1 MSCGKDFVEIL
12 KKIGYPK
19 ADELNGEDFDWM
31 FESSE
36 DKSFLEWFCGNIN
49 EKHVVSEEE
58 LQDFDNLLK
67 CGKPVLEGNA
77 LDAVLKTLEPTGS
90 KNSSQEEDMQ
100 EEEEAK
106 KLEDELQTLQ
116 KLKNLQIHRHNKL
129 QLLVTTNSHVLQT
142 FQSREEE
149 ARKAW
154 KEGLEAFTA
163 ANNKLDNEL
172 QSLIAAVKKFASFF
186 TASDSEQESDVHP
199 VFFSQLSLDKYLSLE
214 DESTAALTSYVKKHF
229 YKGMPECAE
238 NSHEGSFQL
247 EDLIKEVTFN
257 ETNEVCE
264 ERQEIARLQAAYIC
278 GQNQLIQRQAEEE
291 GLNSAIKCA
300 ESLLQSWDKD
310 IGQQENIDAKISS
323 LSAEISS
330 IKQDIA
336 QLNTEELLPLLKK
349 NAQLLTAPV
358 VKEYLDHQIAQQDC
372 YAAIQDKIGRH
383 LIRQKTSFELIHLAC
398 EMEMK
403 KHQEI
408 SCQLENLVE
417 SLKQSTDE
425 LQQRL
430 QVITERTQQAKPRS
444 TISSED
450 GFSCRLYQLLEGG
463 NKKQQLF
470 KTYKSLEQ
478 MAQKLK
484 QDCAT
489 VQDQLAASA
498 QEQSLLLSSLERDVD
513 ALHGALYCGTN
524 QIQLRSPELTEQFH
538 QLEVDLEKLN
548 HLLMDLVADL
558 KSKRSFL
565 ESNRLHQMERDL
577 YVYFFKDEDH
587 LKEMV
592 EKLEQQ
598 SQAKA
603 SGLEDENF
611 TTSGVLNV

>member
-1 MSCGKDFVEIL
+1 MSRGKDFVETL
-12 KKIGYPK
+12 KKVGYPK

-36 DKSFLEWFCGNIN
+36 EKSFLEWFCGNLN
-49 EKHVVSEEE
+49 EQHVVSEEE

-67 CGKPVLEGNA
+67 CEKPVLDGNA
-77 LDAVLKTLEPTGS
+77 LDEVLKTLEPTS
-90 KNSSQEEDMQ
+90 STTSSQEEDR
-100 EEEEAK
+100 EEVK

-149 ARKAW
+149 ARKEW
-154 KEGLEAFTA
+154 KEGLEVFTA
-163 ANNKLDNEL
+163 ANNKLDSEL

-186 TASDSEQESDVHP
+186 TASDSEQGSDAHP
-199 VFFSQLSLDKYLSLE
+199 VFFSQLSLDKYLAVE
-214 DESTAALTSYVKKHF
+214 EQNTAALTSHIKNHF
-229 YKGMPECAE
+229 YKGMFESSD

-247 EDLIKEVTFN
+247 DDLIKQVPFDEA
-257 ETNEVCE
+257 NEVCE

-278 GQNQLIQRQAEEE
+278 GQNQLIQLQAEEE
-291 GLNSAIKCA
+291 GMSSAIKCA
-300 ESLLQSWDKD
+300 ESLLQCLDKD
-310 IGQQENIDAKISS
+310 IGQQENIDAKVSS
-323 LSAEISS
+323 LSAEISA

-336 QLNTEELLPLLKK
+336 QMNNEELLPLLKK

-358 VKEYLDHQIAQQDC
+358 VEEYLNHQIARQDC
-372 YAAIQDKIGRH
+372 CAAIQDKIGRH
-383 LIRQKTSFELIHLAC
+383 LIRQKTSFELIQLAC

-408 SCQLENLVE
+408 SSQLENLVE

-430 QVITERTQQAKPRS
+430 QVIAERTEQAKPRH

-450 GFSCRLYQLLEGG
+450 GLSCRLYQLLEGG
-463 NKKQQLF
+463 SKKQQLF

-498 QEQSLLLSSLERDVD
+498 QEHSLLLSNLERDVD
-513 ALHGALYCGTN
+513 VLRGALYRGTN

-538 QLEVDLEKLN
+538 QLEMDLNELN
-548 HLLMDLVADL
+548 RLLKDLVADL

-565 ESNRLHQMERDL
+565 ESNKLHQMERDL
-577 YVYFFKDEDH
+577 YVYFFTDEEH

-603 SGLEDENF
+603 SGLQDGNF
-611 TTSGVLNV
+611 TTS

>member
-1 MSCGKDFVEIL
+1 MSCGKDFVETL
-12 KKIGYPK
+12 KNIGYPK

-36 DKSFLEWFCGNIN
+36 YSSFLEWFCRNIN
-49 EKHVVSEEE
+49 GQHVVSEEE
-58 LQDFDNLLK
+58 LQDFDDLLQ

-77 LDAVLKTLEPTGS
+77 LDEVLKTLEPMGS
-90 KNSSQEEDMQ
+90 TNSSQEEDR
-100 EEEEAK
+100 EEVE
-106 KLEDELQTLQ
+106 KLEDELQELQ

-129 QLLVTTNSHVLQT
+129 QLLVATNSHLLQT

-149 ARKAW
+149 ALKDW
-154 KEGLEAFTA
+154 KEGLEVFTA

-172 QSLIAAVKKFASFF
+172 QSLIAAVKEFASFF
-186 TASDSEQESDVHP
+186 TASDSEQGSDAHP
-199 VFFSQLSLDKYLSLE
+199 VFFSLLSLDKYLSVE
-214 DESTAALTSYVKKHF
+214 EQNTAALISHIKKLL
-229 YKGMPECAE
+229 YEGMSKCTE

-247 EDLIKEVTFN
+247 EDLIKQVPFDEPNDF
-257 ETNEVCE
+257 CE

-278 GQNQLIQRQAEEE
+278 GQNQLIQLQAEEE
-291 GLNSAIKCA
+291 GMNSAIQCA
-300 ESLLQSWDKD
+300 EGLLQSLDKD

-323 LSAEISS
+323 LSAEISA

-336 QLNTEELLPLLKK
+336 RINNEELLPLLKK
-349 NAQLLTAPV
+349 KAQLLTAPV
-358 VKEYLDHQIAQQDC
+358 VKEYLDHQIARQDC
-372 YAAIQDKIGRH
+372 YAAVQDKIGRH
-383 LIRQKTSFELIHLAC
+383 LIRQKTSFELIQLAC
-398 EMEMK
+398 EMELK

-408 SCQLENLVE
+408 SCQLESLVE
-417 SLKQSTDE
+417 SLEQSTDE

-430 QVITERTQQAKPRS
+430 QLIAERTEQAKPRS

-450 GFSCRLYQLLEGG
+450 GLSCRLYQLLEGG
-463 NKKQQLF
+463 SKKQQLF

-484 QDCAT
+484 QDCAR
-489 VQDQLAASA
+489 VEDQLAASA
-498 QEQSLLLSSLERDVD
+498 QEQSLLLSSLEGDVD
-513 ALHGALYCGTN
+513 ALHGALYGGTN
-524 QIQLRSPELTEQFH
+524 QIQLRSPELNEQFH
-538 QLEVDLEKLN
+538 QLEVDLGELN
-548 HLLMDLVADL
+548 RLLKDLVADL

-565 ESNRLHQMERDL
+565 ESNRLLQMERDL
-577 YVYFFKDEDH
+577 YVYFYKDEEQ

-611 TTSGVLNV
+611 RTSAVPNV

>member
-1 MSCGKDFVEIL
+1 IMSCGKDFVETL

-49 EKHVVSEEE
+49 EQHVVSEEE
-58 LQDFDNLLK
+58 LQDFDNLK
-67 CGKPVLEGNA
+67 HSKPVLEGNA
-77 LDAVLKTLEPTGS
+77 LDEVLKTLEPMGS
-90 KNSSQEEDMQ
+90 KNSRQEQDR
-100 EEEEAK
+100 EEEEELK

-129 QLLVTTNSHVLQT
+129 QLLAAANSHVLQT
-142 FQSREEE
+142 FQSREKETH
-149 ARKAW
+149 KFW
-154 KEGLEAFTA
+154 KEGLEVFTA
-163 ANNKLDNEL
+163 ANKKLDNEL
-172 QSLIAAVKKFASFF
+172 QSLIAAVKKFASYF
-186 TASDSEQESDVHP
+186 TALDSEQESNVHP
-199 VFFSQLSLDKYLSLE
+199 VFFSQLSLDKYFSLE
-214 DESTAALTSYVKKHF
+214 DQSTAALTSHIKKHF
-229 YKGMPECAE
+229 YKGISECAE

-247 EDLIKEVTFN
+247 EDLIKEVTFD
-257 ETNEVCE
+257 ETNEFFE

-278 GQNQLIQRQAEEE
+278 GQYQLIQRRAEEE

-323 LSAEISS
+323 LSAEISAM
-330 IKQDIA
+330 KQDIA
-336 QLNTEELLPLLKK
+336 QINNEELLPLLKK

-358 VKEYLDHQIAQQDC
+358 VKEYLDHQIARQDC

-383 LIRQKTSFELIHLAC
+383 LIRQKTSFELIQLAC

-408 SCQLENLVE
+408 NCQLENLVE
-417 SLKQSTDE
+417 SLKQSTDKLE
-425 LQQRL
+425 QRL
-430 QVITERTQQAKPRS
+430 QVIAEQTQQAKPRN

-470 KTYKSLEQ
+470 KTYKNLEQ
-478 MAQKLK
+478 MVQKLK
-484 QDCAT
+484 KDCAT
-489 VQDQLAASA
+489 VQNQLAASA

-513 ALHGALYCGTN
+513 ALHGALYCGAN

-538 QLEVDLEKLN
+538 QLEVDLDKLN
-548 HLLMDLVADL
+548 NLLMDLVADL

-565 ESNRLHQMERDL
+565 ESNRRHQMERDL
-577 YVYFFKDEDH
+577 YVHFFKDEDH
-587 LKEMV
+587 FKEMV

-603 SGLEDENF
+603 SSLEDENF
-611 TTSGVLNV
+611 TTS

>member
-1 MSCGKDFVEIL
+1 IMSCGKDFVETL

-49 EKHVVSEEE
+49 GQHVVSEEE
-58 LQDFDNLLK
+58 LQDFDNLLQH
-67 CGKPVLEGNA
+67 GKAVLEGNA
-77 LDAVLKTLEPTGS
+77 LDEVLKTLEPTGS
-90 KNSSQEEDMQ
+90 ANSSQEED
-100 EEEEAK
+100 EEEVK

-129 QLLVTTNSHVLQT
+129 QLLVATNSRLLQT

-149 ARKAW
+149 ARKEW
-154 KEGLEAFTA
+154 KEGLEVFTA

-172 QSLIAAVKKFASFF
+172 QSLIAAVKEFASFF
-186 TASDSEQESDVHP
+186 TASDSEQGSDAHP
-199 VFFSQLSLDKYLSLE
+199 VFFSQISLDRYLSVE
-214 DESTAALTSYVKKHF
+214 EQSTATLTSHLKKLF
-229 YKGMPECAE
+229 YEGMPKCAE
-238 NSHEGSFQL
+238 NSHEDSFQL
-247 EDLIKEVTFN
+247 EDLIKQVPFDEVN
-257 ETNEVCE
+257 EICE

-278 GQNQLIQRQAEEE
+278 GQNQLIQLQAEEE
-291 GLNSAIKCA
+291 GMNSAIKCA
-300 ESLLQSWDKD
+300 ESLLQSLDKD
-310 IGQQENIDAKISS
+310 TGQQENIDAKISS
-323 LSAEISS
+323 LSAEISA

-336 QLNTEELLPLLKK
+336 RMNNEELLPLLKK
-349 NAQLLTAPV
+349 KAQLLTAPV
-358 VKEYLDHQIAQQDC
+358 VKEYLDHQIARQDC

-383 LIRQKTSFELIHLAC
+383 LIRQKTSFELIQLAC

-403 KHQEI
+403 KHQEF

-425 LQQRL
+425 LEQRL
-430 QVITERTQQAKPRS
+430 HVIAERSEQAKPRS
-444 TISSED
+444 TISPED
-450 GFSCRLYQLLEGG
+450 GLACRLYQLLEGG

-478 MAQKLK
+478 MAQKLE
-484 QDCAT
+484 QDCAA
-489 VQDQLAASA
+489 VEDQLAASA
-498 QEQSLLLSSLERDVD
+498 QEQSLLLSSLEGDVD
-513 ALHGALYCGTN
+513 ALRGALYCGTN

-538 QLEVDLEKLN
+538 QLEVDLDELN
-548 HLLMDLVADL
+548 NLLKDLAADL

-565 ESNRLHQMERDL
+565 ESNRLLQMERDL
-577 YVYFFKDEDH
+577 YVYFFKDEEQ

-592 EKLEQQ
+592 ERLEQQ

-603 SGLEDENF
+603 SGLEDENL
-611 TTSGVLNV
+611 TAS

>member
-1 MSCGKDFVEIL
+1 VMSCGKDFVETL

-49 EKHVVSEEE
+49 EQRVVSEEQ
-58 LQDFDNLLK
+58 LQDFDNLLQ
-67 CGKPVLEGNA
+67 CGKPVLEGDA
-77 LDAVLKTLEPTGS
+77 LDEVLKTLEPTGS
-90 KNSSQEEDMQ
+90 ASSSQEEDR
-100 EEEEAK
+100 EEEEEEVK

-116 KLKNLQIHRHNKL
+116 KLKDLQIHRHNKL

-142 FQSREEE
+142 FQNREEE
-149 ARKAW
+149 ARKEW
-154 KEGLEAFTA
+154 KEGLEVFTA

-172 QSLIAAVKKFASFF
+172 QSLIAAVKKLASFF
-186 TASDSEQESDVHP
+186 TASDSEQGSDAHP
-199 VFFSQLSLDKYLSLE
+199 VFFSQLSLDRYLSVE
-214 DESTAALTSYVKKHF
+214 EQSTAALTSHIKRHF
-229 YKGMPECAE
+229 FKGLPECAE
-238 NSHEGSFQL
+238 NSHGGSFQL
-247 EDLIKEVTFN
+247 EDLIKQVPFDDA
-257 ETNEVCE
+257 NEVCE
-264 ERQEIARLQAAYIC
+264 ESQEIARLQAAYIC
-278 GQNQLIQRQAEEE
+278 GQNQLIQLRAEEE
-291 GLNSAIKCA
+291 GVNSAIKCA
-300 ESLLQSWDKD
+300 ESLLQSSDKD
-310 IGQQENIDAKISS
+310 IGQQEDIDAKICS
-323 LSAEISS
+323 LSAEISAL
-330 IKQDIA
+330 KEDIA
-336 QLNTEELLPLLKK
+336 QINDEELLPLLKK

-358 VKEYLDHQIAQQDC
+358 VKEYLDHQIARQDC
-372 YAAIQDKIGRH
+372 YAAVQDKIGRH
-383 LIRQKTSFELIHLAC
+383 LIRQKTSFELIQLAY
-398 EMEMK
+398 EMEMR

-408 SCQLENLVE
+408 SCQLENLLE

-430 QVITERTQQAKPRS
+430 QVIAERTEQAKPRS

-450 GFSCRLYQLLEGG
+450 GVSSRLYQLLEGG
-463 NKKQQLF
+463 SKKQQLF

-484 QDCAT
+484 QDCAA

-498 QEQSLLLSSLERDVD
+498 QEQALLLSSLERDVD

-538 QLEVDLEKLN
+538 QLEVDLEELN
-548 HLLMDLVADL
+548 HLLKDLVADL

-577 YVYFFKDEDH
+577 YVHFFKDEEH

-603 SGLEDENF
+603 SGLEGKSF
-611 TTSGVLNV
+611 TTS

>member
-1 MSCGKDFVEIL
+1 IMSCGKDFVETL

-19 ADELNGEDFDWM
+19 AGELDGEDFDWI

-49 EKHVVSEEE
+49 EQHVVPEEE
-58 LQDFDNLLK
+58 LQYFNKLLE
-67 CGKPVLEGNA
+67 CDKPVLEGNA
-77 LDAVLKTLEPTGS
+77 LDEVLKTLEPMGS
-90 KNSSQEEDMQ
+90 KSSRQEEDR
-100 EEEEAK
+100 EEEEEVK
-106 KLEDELQTLQ
+106 KLEEELQTLQ

-129 QLLVTTNSHVLQT
+129 QLMVTTNSHVLQK

-149 ARKAW
+149 ALKDW
-154 KEGLEAFTA
+154 KEGLEVFTA

-186 TASDSEQESDVHP
+186 TASDSEQGSDAHP

-214 DESTAALTSYVKKHF
+214 EQSTAALASHIQKHF
-229 YKGMPECAE
+229 YKGMSECAE
-238 NSHEGSFQL
+238 RSHEGSFQL
-247 EDLIKEVTFN
+247 EDFINQATFDD
-257 ETNEVCE
+257 TNEVCE
-264 ERQEIARLQAAYIC
+264 DRREIARLQAAYIC
-278 GQNQLIQRQAEEE
+278 GQNQLIQLQAEEE
-291 GLNSAIKCA
+291 GMNSAIKCA
-300 ESLLQSWDKD
+300 ESLLQSSDKD
-310 IGQQENIDAKISS
+310 IGQEENTDAKIPS
-323 LSAEISS
+323 LSDEIST
-330 IKQDIA
+330 IKQNIA
-336 QLNTEELLPLLKK
+336 KINNEELLPLLKK
-349 NAQLLTAPV
+349 NAQLLTEPV
-358 VKEYLDHQIAQQDC
+358 VKEYLNHQIAQQDC
-372 YAAIQDKIGRH
+372 YTAIQDKIGRH
-383 LIRQKTSFELIHLAC
+383 LIRQKVSFELIQLAC

-430 QVITERTQQAKPRS
+430 QVIAERTQHAKPKN

-463 NKKQQLF
+463 SKKQQLF
-470 KTYKSLEQ
+470 KTYKNLEQ

-513 ALHGALYCGTN
+513 ARHSALCCGAN

-538 QLEVDLEKLN
+538 KLEVDLDKLN
-548 HLLMDLVADL
+548 HLLTDLVADL
-558 KSKRSFL
+558 KLKRSLL
-565 ESNRLHQMERDL
+565 ESNKLHQMERDL
-577 YVYFFKDEDH
+577 YVYFFTDEEH

-598 SQAKA
+598 AQAKA
-603 SGLEDENF
+603 SGLEDENS
-611 TTSGVLNV
+611 TAS

>member
-1 MSCGKDFVEIL
+1 IMSCGKDFVETL

-49 EKHVVSEEE
+49 EQHVVSEEE
-58 LQDFDNLLK
+58 LQDFDNLLQ

-77 LDAVLKTLEPTGS
+77 LDEVLKTLEPRSS
-90 KNSSQEEDMQ
+90 KNSSQEEDR
-100 EEEEAK
+100 EEVK
-106 KLEDELQTLQ
+106 RLEDELQTLQ

-129 QLLVTTNSHVLQT
+129 QQLVTTNSHLLQT

-154 KEGLEAFTA
+154 KEGLEVFTA

-186 TASDSEQESDVHP
+186 TASDSEQGSDAHP
-199 VFFSQLSLDKYLSLE
+199 VFFSQLSLDKYLSVE
-214 DESTAALTSYVKKHF
+214 DQSTAALTSHIKKRF
-229 YKGMPECAE
+229 YEGMSKCAE

-247 EDLIKEVTFN
+247 EDLIKQVPFDEA
-257 ETNEVCE
+257 NEVCE
-264 ERQEIARLQAAYIC
+264 VRQEIARLQAAYIC
-278 GQNQLIQRQAEEE
+278 AQNQLIQLQAEEE
-291 GLNSAIKCA
+291 GMNSAIKCA
-300 ESLLQSWDKD
+300 ESLLQSSDKD
-310 IGQQENIDAKISS
+310 IGQQENIDAKIPS
-323 LSAEISS
+323 LSAEISA

-336 QLNTEELLPLLKK
+336 QINNEELLPFLKK

-383 LIRQKTSFELIHLAC
+383 LIRQKTSFELIQLAC

-430 QVITERTQQAKPRS
+430 QVIAERTEQAKPRN
-444 TISSED
+444 TISAED
-450 GFSCRLYQLLEGG
+450 GLSCRLYQLLEGG
-463 NKKQQLF
+463 SKKQQLF
-470 KTYKSLEQ
+470 KTYKNLDQ

-498 QEQSLLLSSLERDVD
+498 QEQSLLLSNLERDVG
-513 ALHGALYCGTN
+513 ALHGSLYCGTN

-538 QLEVDLEKLN
+538 QLEVDLDELN
-548 HLLMDLVADL
+548 NLLKDLVTDL

-577 YVYFFKDEDH
+577 YVYFFKDEEH

-603 SGLEDENF
+603 SGLEDENC
-611 TTSGVLNV
+611 TTS

>member
-1 MSCGKDFVEIL
+1 IMSCGKDFVETL

-36 DKSFLEWFCGNIN
+36 DKSFLEWFCGNVN
-49 EKHVVSEEE
+49 EQHVVSEKE
-58 LQDFDNLLK
+58 LQDFDKLLE

-77 LDAVLKTLEPTGS
+77 LDEVLKTLEPMGS
-90 KNSSQEEDMQ
+90 KNSSQEEDR
-100 EEEEAK
+100 EEEEELK
-106 KLEDELQTLQ
+106 KLEDELQALQ

-129 QLLVTTNSHVLQT
+129 QLMVTTNSRVLQT
-142 FQSREEE
+142 FQSKEEE
-149 ARKAW
+149 ARKDW
-154 KEGLEAFTA
+154 KEGLDMFTA
-163 ANNKLDNEL
+163 ANNRLDNEL
-172 QSLIAAVKKFASFF
+172 QSLIHAAKKFASFF
-186 TASDSEQESDVHP
+186 TASNSEQGSDAHP
-199 VFFSQLSLDKYLSLE
+199 VFFSQLSLDKYLSVE
-214 DESTAALTSYVKKHF
+214 EQSTAALTSHIRKHF
-229 YKGMPECAE
+229 CKGVSECGE
-238 NSHEGSFQL
+238 NSRGASFQL
-247 EDLIKEVTFN
+247 EDLIKQVTFD
-257 ETNEVCE
+257 ETDEVCV
-264 ERQEIARLQAAYIC
+264 ERQEIARLQTAYIC
-278 GQNQLIQRQAEEE
+278 AQHQLIQLQAEEE
-291 GLNSAIKCA
+291 SMNSAIECV
-300 ESLLQSWDKD
+300 ESLLQSSDKD

-323 LSAEISS
+323 LSDEIST

-336 QLNTEELLPLLKK
+336 QINKDELLPLLKE
-349 NAQLLTAPV
+349 NAKLLTAPV
-358 VKEYLDHQIAQQDC
+358 LKEYLNHQIARQDC
-372 YAAIQDKIGRH
+372 YVAIQDEIGRH
-383 LIRQKTSFELIHLAC
+383 LIRQKTSFELIQLAY

-408 SCQLENLVE
+408 SRQLENLVE

-430 QVITERTQQAKPRS
+430 QVIAEQTQHAKPRS

-450 GFSCRLYQLLEGG
+450 GLSCRVYQLLEGG
-463 NKKQQLF
+463 SKKQQLF

-484 QDCAT
+484 QDCAA
-489 VQDQLAASA
+489 VQDQLAASD

-513 ALHGALYCGTN
+513 ALHDALYCGAN

-538 QLEVDLEKLN
+538 ELEVDLDKLN
-548 HLLMDLVADL
+548 HLLTDLVADL
-558 KSKRSFL
+558 KSKRSLL
-565 ESNRLHQMERDL
+565 ESDKLHQMERDL
-577 YVYFFKDEDH
+577 YVYFFKDEEH

-611 TTSGVLNV
+611 TTN

>member
-1 MSCGKDFVEIL
+1 VMNCGKDFVETL

-19 ADELNGEDFDWM
+19 ADELNGDDFDWM

-36 DKSFLEWFCGNIN
+36 DKSFLDWFCGNIN
-49 EKHVVSEEE
+49 EQHVVSEEE
-58 LQDFDNLLK
+58 LQDFDNLLQ
-67 CGKPVLEGNA
+67 CGKPVLKGNA
-77 LDAVLKTLEPTGS
+77 LDEVLKTLEPTGS
-90 KNSSQEEDMQ
+90 TNCSQGEDG
-100 EEEEAK
+100 EEEEEVK

-129 QLLVTTNSHVLQT
+129 QLLVTTKSHVLQK

-149 ARKAW
+149 ARKDW
-154 KEGLEAFTA
+154 KEGLEVFTA

-186 TASDSEQESDVHP
+186 TASDSEQGTDAHP
-199 VFFSQLSLDKYLSLE
+199 VFFSQLSLDKYLSVE
-214 DESTAALTSYVKKHF
+214 EQSTAALTSHIKTCF
-229 YKGMPECAE
+229 YKGMSECAE
-238 NSHEGSFQL
+238 NSHKGSFQL
-247 EDLIKEVTFN
+247 EDLIKQVPFDEAT
-257 ETNEVCE
+257 EVCKD
-264 ERQEIARLQAAYIC
+264 RQEIARLQAAYIC
-278 GQNQLIQRQAEEE
+278 GQNQLIQLQAEEE
-291 GLNSAIKCA
+291 GMNSAIKCA
-300 ESLLQSWDKD
+300 ESLLQSSDKD

-323 LSAEISS
+323 LSAEISA

-336 QLNTEELLPLLKK
+336 QTNNEELLPLLKK
-349 NAQLLTAPV
+349 KAQLLTTPV
-358 VKEYLDHQIAQQDC
+358 VKEYLNHQIAQQDC
-372 YAAIQDKIGRH
+372 YAAIQDRIGRH
-383 LIRQKTSFELIHLAC
+383 LIRQKTSFELIQLGC

-403 KHQEI
+403 KHQEM

-430 QVITERTQQAKPRS
+430 QLIAERTEQAKPRN

-450 GFSCRLYQLLEGG
+450 GLSCRLYQLLEGG

-484 QDCAT
+484 QDCAA

-498 QEQSLLLSSLERDVD
+498 EEQSHLLSNLERDVD
-513 ALHGALYCGTN
+513 VLHGALYCGTN
-524 QIQLRSPELTEQFH
+524 QVQLRSLELTEQFH
-538 QLEVDLEKLN
+538 QLEVDLDKLN
-548 HLLMDLVADL
+548 HLLKDLVADL
-558 KSKRSFL
+558 ASKRSLL
-565 ESNRLHQMERDL
+565 ESSSLHQMERDL
-577 YVYFFKDEDH
+577 YVYFFKDEEH

-603 SGLEDENF
+603 SGLEDKNF
-611 TTSGVLNV
+611 TAS

>member
-1 MSCGKDFVEIL
+1 IMSCGKDFVETL
-12 KKIGYPK
+12 KKIGYPE

-36 DKSFLEWFCGNIN
+36 NKPFLDWFCGNIN

-58 LQDFDNLLK
+58 LQDFDNLLQ

-77 LDAVLKTLEPTGS
+77 LDEVLKTLEPMGS
-90 KNSSQEEDMQ
+90 ANGSQEEER
-100 EEEEAK
+100 EEEEEVK
-106 KLEDELQTLQ
+106 KLEDELQMLQ

-129 QLLVTTNSHVLQT
+129 QLLVTKKSHMLQT
-142 FQSREEE
+142 FRSREEE
-149 ARKAW
+149 ARKDW

-186 TASDSEQESDVHP
+186 TVSDSEQGSNTEP
-199 VFFSQLSLDKYLSLE
+199 VFFSQLSLDRYLSVE
-214 DESTAALTSYVKKHF
+214 EQNTAALTSHIKKCF
-229 YKGMPECAE
+229 SKGISECAE
-238 NSHEGSFQL
+238 NSPEGSFQL
-247 EDLIKEVTFN
+247 EDLIKQVPFDVAN
-257 ETNEVCE
+257 EICE
-264 ERQEIARLQAAYIC
+264 ERQEIARLQAAYVC
-278 GQNQLIQRQAEEE
+278 GQNQLIQLQAEEE

-300 ESLLQSWDKD
+300 ESLLQSLDKD

-323 LSAEISS
+323 LSAEVSS

-336 QLNTEELLPLLKK
+336 RINNEELLPLLKK
-349 NAQLLTAPV
+349 KAQLLTAPV
-358 VKEYLDHQIAQQDC
+358 VKEYLEHQIARQDC

-383 LIRQKTSFELIHLAC
+383 LIRQKTSFELIQLAF

-403 KHQEI
+403 KHQAI

-430 QVITERTQQAKPRS
+430 QVIAERTEQTKPRS

-450 GFSCRLYQLLEGG
+450 GLSCRLYQLLEGG
-463 NKKQQLF
+463 SKKQQLF

-498 QEQSLLLSSLERDVD
+498 QEQSCLLSSLERDVD
-513 ALHGALYCGTN
+513 ALHGAFYCGTN

-538 QLEVDLEKLN
+538 QLEVDLDELN
-548 HLLMDLVADL
+548 HLLKDLVADL

-577 YVYFFKDEDH
+577 YVYFFKDEEH

-598 SQAKA
+598 AQAKA
-603 SGLEDENF
+603 SGLEDDSF
-611 TTSGVLNV
+611 TTS

>member
-1 MSCGKDFVEIL
+1 IMSCGKDFVETL

-49 EKHVVSEEE
+49 EQHVVSEEE

-77 LDAVLKTLEPTGS
+77 LDEVLKTLESTGS
-90 KNSSQEEDMQ
+90 TNSSQEEDR
-100 EEEEAK
+100 EEEEEVK
-106 KLEDELQTLQ
+106 KLEDELRSLQ

-149 ARKAW
+149 ALKDW
-154 KEGLEAFTA
+154 KEGLEVFNAG
-163 ANNKLDNEL
+163 NNKLDNEL
-172 QSLIAAVKKFASFF
+172 QSLIAAVKNFASFF
-186 TASDSEQESDVHP
+186 TASDSEQGSDAHP
-199 VFFSQLSLDKYLSLE
+199 VFFSQLSLDKYLSVE
-214 DESTAALTSYVKKHF
+214 EQSTAALISHIKKHF
-229 YKGMPECAE
+229 YKGMSECAE
-238 NSHEGSFQL
+238 NSNEGSFQL
-247 EDLIKEVTFN
+247 EDLIKQVPFDEA
-257 ETNEVCE
+257 NEVCE
-264 ERQEIARLQAAYIC
+264 ERREIARLQTAYIC
-278 GQNQLIQRQAEEE
+278 GQNQLIQLQAEEE
-291 GLNSAIKCA
+291 GINSAIKCA
-300 ESLLQSWDKD
+300 ESLLQSSDKD
-310 IGQQENIDAKISS
+310 IGQQEDTDAKISS
-323 LSAEISS
+323 LSAEISA

-336 QLNTEELLPLLKK
+336 QINNEELLPLLKK

-358 VKEYLDHQIAQQDC
+358 MKEYLGHQIARQDS
-372 YAAIQDKIGRH
+372 YAAVQDKIGRH
-383 LIRQKTSFELIHLAC
+383 LVRQKTSFELIQLAY

-425 LQQRL
+425 LQRRL
-430 QVITERTQQAKPRS
+430 KVIAERTEQAKPRN

-450 GFSCRLYQLLEGG
+450 GLSCRLYQLLEGG
-463 NKKQQLF
+463 SKKQQLF

-498 QEQSLLLSSLERDVD
+498 QEQSLLLSSLEREVE

-524 QIQLRSPELTEQFH
+524 QIQLRSPELTEQFQ
-538 QLEVDLEKLN
+538 QLEVDLGELN
-548 HLLMDLVADL
+548 HLLKDLVADL

-577 YVYFFKDEDH
+577 YVHFFNDEEH

-603 SGLEDENF
+603 SGLEDENL
-611 TTSGVLNV
+611 TAR

>member
-1 MSCGKDFVEIL
+1 IMSCGKDFVETL

-31 FESSE
+31 FESLE

-49 EKHVVSEEE
+49 EKNVVSEEE
-58 LQDFDNLLK
+58 LQDFHDLLRD
-67 CGKPVLEGNA
+67 KPVLEGNA
-77 LDAVLKTLEPTGS
+77 LDEVLKTLEPMGS
-90 KNSSQEEDMQ
+90 TNSTQEEDR
-100 EEEEAK
+100 EEEEVK

-116 KLKNLQIHRHNKL
+116 KLKNLQIHRLNKL
-129 QLLVTTNSHVLQT
+129 QLMVTTNSHVLQT
-142 FQSREEE
+142 FQSREE
-149 ARKAW
+149 AHRNW
-154 KEGLEAFTA
+154 KEGLEMFTA
-163 ANNKLDNEL
+163 ANKKLDNEL

-186 TASDSEQESDVHP
+186 TASDSEQGSDTHP
-199 VFFSQLSLDKYLSLE
+199 VFFSKLSLDKYLSVE
-214 DESTAALTSYVKKHF
+214 EESTAALASHIKYF
-229 YKGMPECAE
+229 YKGASGSAE
-238 NSHEGSFQL
+238 NSDECNFQL
-247 EDLIKEVTFN
+247 EDFIKQVPFDEAD
-257 ETNEVCE
+257 EVCE
-264 ERQEIARLQAAYIC
+264 EWKEIARLQAAYIC
-278 GQNQLIQRQAEEE
+278 GQNQRIQLQAQVE
-291 GLNSAIKCA
+291 GMNSVLKCA
-300 ESLLQSWDKD
+300 ESLLQSSDKD
-310 IGQQENIDAKISS
+310 IGQQENVDAQISS
-323 LSAEISS
+323 LSAEISA

-336 QLNTEELLPLLKK
+336 QINDEELLPLLKK

-358 VKEYLDHQIAQQDC
+358 VKEYLDHQIARQDS
-372 YAAIQDKIGRH
+372 YAAIQDKVGRH
-383 LIRQKTSFELIHLAC
+383 LIRQKTSFELIQLGC

-430 QVITERTQQAKPRS
+430 QVIAERTEQAKPRS

-450 GFSCRLYQLLEGG
+450 GLSCRLYQLLEGG
-463 NKKQQLF
+463 SKKQQLF

-484 QDCAT
+484 QDCAA

-498 QEQSLLLSSLERDVD
+498 QEQSLLFANLERDMD

-538 QLEVDLEKLN
+538 QLEVDLDELN
-548 HLLMDLVADL
+548 NLLKDLVADL
-558 KSKRSFL
+558 KLKRSSL
-565 ESNRLHQMERDL
+565 ESNRLLQMERDL
-577 YVYFFKDEDH
+577 YVYFFKDEEH

-603 SGLEDENF
+603 SGLEDKNF
-611 TTSGVLNV
+611 TTS

>member
-1 MSCGKDFVEIL
+1 IMSCGKHFVETL

-31 FESSE
+31 FEFSE
-36 DKSFLEWFCGNIN
+36 DKSCLEWFCGNIN
-49 EKHVVSEEE
+49 EKHLVSEEE
-58 LQDFDNLLK
+58 LQDFDNLLQ

-77 LDAVLKTLEPTGS
+77 LDEVLKTLEPTS
-90 KNSSQEEDMQ
+90 STNSSQEEDR
-100 EEEEAK
+100 EEEEEVK
-106 KLEDELQTLQ
+106 KLENELQTLQ

-129 QLLVTTNSHVLQT
+129 QLVVTTNSHVLQT

-149 ARKAW
+149 ARKNW
-154 KEGLEAFTA
+154 KEGLEVFTA
-163 ANNKLDNEL
+163 ANKKLDNEL
-172 QSLIAAVKKFASFF
+172 QSLTAAVKKFASFF
-186 TASDSEQESDVHP
+186 TAPGSEQGLDTHP
-199 VFFSQLSLDKYLSLE
+199 VFFSTLSLDKYLSVE
-214 DESTAALTSYVKKHF
+214 EQSTAALASHIKKYF
-229 YKGMPECAE
+229 YKGAFECTE
-238 NSHEGSFQL
+238 VSHEGSFQL
-247 EDLIKEVTFN
+247 EDFIKQVPFD
-257 ETNEVCE
+257 ETDEVCE
-264 ERQEIARLQAAYIC
+264 ERQEVARLQAAYIC
-278 GQNQLIQRQAEEE
+278 GQNQLIQLQAQEE
-291 GLNSAIKCA
+291 GMNSTLKCA
-300 ESLLQSWDKD
+300 ESLRQSLDKG

-323 LSAEISS
+323 LRAEISA

-336 QLNTEELLPLLKK
+336 QLNNEELLPLLKK

-358 VKEYLDHQIAQQDC
+358 VKEYLDHQIARQDC
-372 YAAIQDKIGRH
+372 YAALQDKVGRH
-383 LIRQKTSFELIHLAC
+383 LIRQKTSFELIQLAC
-398 EMEMK
+398 EMEMR

-430 QVITERTQQAKPRS
+430 QVIAERTERAKPRN

-450 GFSCRLYQLLEGG
+450 GLACRLYELLEGR

-498 QEQSLLLSSLERDVD
+498 QEQSLLLSNLEKDVD
-513 ALHGALYCGTN
+513 ALHAALYCGTN

-538 QLEVDLEKLN
+538 QLEVDLDELN
-548 HLLMDLVADL
+548 HLLKNLVADL

-577 YVYFFKDEDH
+577 YVHFFRDEEH

-603 SGLEDENF
+603 SGLENENF
-611 TTSGVLNV
+611 TTS

>member
-1 MSCGKDFVEIL
+1 IMSCGKDFVGIL
-12 KKIGYPK
+12 KKIGYPE

-49 EKHVVSEEE
+49 EQHVVSEEE

-77 LDAVLKTLEPTGS
+77 LDEVLKTLEPTGS
-90 KNSSQEEDMQ
+90 TNSSQEEDRED
-100 EEEEAK
+100 EEEVK

-149 ARKAW
+149 ARKDW
-154 KEGLEAFTA
+154 KEGLEVFIA
-163 ANNKLDNEL
+163 ANNKLDSEL

-186 TASDSEQESDVHP
+186 TASDSEQGSDAHP
-199 VFFSQLSLDKYLSLE
+199 VFFSQLPLDKYLSVE
-214 DESTAALTSYVKKHF
+214 KQSTAALTSHIKKWF
-229 YKGMPECAE
+229 YKGMAECTE
-238 NSHEGSFQL
+238 SSHEGSFQL
-247 EDLIKEVTFN
+247 DDLIKQVPFDEA
-257 ETNEVCE
+257 NEVCE
-264 ERQEIARLQAAYIC
+264 ERQEIARLQAACIC
-278 GQNQLIQRQAEEE
+278 SQNQLIQLQAEEE

-300 ESLLQSWDKD
+300 ESLLQSSDKD

-323 LSAEISS
+323 LSAEISA
-330 IKQDIA
+330 IKGDIA
-336 QLNTEELLPLLKK
+336 QINNEELLPLLKK

-358 VKEYLDHQIAQQDC
+358 VKEYLDYQIARQEC
-372 YAAIQDKIGRH
+372 YAASQDKIARH
-383 LIRQKTSFELIHLAC
+383 LIRQKTSFELIQLAC

-430 QVITERTQQAKPRS
+430 QVIAERDEQAKPRN

-450 GFSCRLYQLLEGG
+450 GLSCRQVLQLYQLLEGG
-463 NKKQQLF
+463 SKKQQLF

-498 QEQSLLLSSLERDVD
+498 QEQSLLLSNLERDVD
-513 ALHGALYCGTN
+513 ALHGALYRGTN

-538 QLEVDLEKLN
+538 QLEVDLEELN
-548 HLLMDLVADL
+548 HLLKDLVADL

-565 ESNRLHQMERDL
+565 ESNKLHQMERDL
-577 YVYFFKDEDH
+577 YVYFFKDEEH

-611 TTSGVLNV
+611 TTR

>member
-1 MSCGKDFVEIL
+1 IMSCGKDFVETL
-12 KKIGYPK
+12 KRIGYPK

-49 EKHVVSEEE
+49 EQHVVSEEE

-77 LDAVLKTLEPTGS
+77 LDEVLKTLEPAGS
-90 KNSSQEEDMQ
+90 MNSNQEEDR
-100 EEEEAK
+100 EEEEEVK

-142 FQSREEE
+142 FQNREEE
-149 ARKAW
+149 ARKYW

-186 TASDSEQESDVHP
+186 TASDSEQGSDAHP
-199 VFFSQLSLDKYLSLE
+199 VFFSQLSLDKYLSVE
-214 DESTAALTSYVKKHF
+214 EQSTAALTSHIKKCF
-229 YKGMPECAE
+229 YKGMSEYAE
-238 NSHEGSFQL
+238 NSHKGGFQL
-247 EDLIKEVTFN
+247 EDLIKQVPFDEA
-257 ETNEVCE
+257 NEVCE

-278 GQNQLIQRQAEEE
+278 GQNQLIQLQAEEE

-300 ESLLQSWDKD
+300 ESLLQSSDKD
-310 IGQQENIDAKISS
+310 IGQQENIDAKIST
-323 LSAEISS
+323 LSAEISA
-330 IKQDIA
+330 IKEDIA
-336 QLNTEELLPLLKK
+336 QINNEELLPLLKK

-358 VKEYLDHQIAQQDC
+358 VTEYLNHQIAQQDC

-383 LIRQKTSFELIHLAC
+383 LIRQKTSFELIQLAF

-430 QVITERTQQAKPRS
+430 QVIAERTEQAKPRT

-450 GFSCRLYQLLEGG
+450 GLSCRLYQLLEGG
-463 NKKQQLF
+463 SKKQQLF
-470 KTYKSLEQ
+470 KTYKNLEQ

-498 QEQSLLLSSLERDVD
+498 QEQSLLLSNLERDVD

-538 QLEVDLEKLN
+538 QLEADLNELN
-548 HLLMDLVADL
+548 RLLKDLVADL
-558 KSKRSFL
+558 KLKRNFL
-565 ESNRLHQMERDL
+565 ESSKLHQMERDL
-577 YVYFFKDEDH
+577 YVHFFKDEEH

-611 TTSGVLNV
+611 TSS

>member
-1 MSCGKDFVEIL
+1 IMSCGKDFVETL

-19 ADELNGEDFDWM
+19 ADELNGEDFDWL

-49 EKHVVSEEE
+49 EQHMVSEEE
-58 LQDFDNLLK
+58 LQDFDNLLE
-67 CGKPVLEGNA
+67 CDKPVLEGNA
-77 LDAVLKTLEPTGS
+77 LDEVLKTLEPMAS
-90 KNSSQEEDMQ
+90 RNSSQEEDR
-100 EEEEAK
+100 EEVK
-106 KLEDELQTLQ
+106 KLEDELQSLQ
-116 KLKNLQIHRHNKL
+116 KLKNLQIHRYNKL

-149 ARKAW
+149 VHKDW
-154 KEGLEAFTA
+154 KEGLEVFTA

-186 TASDSEQESDVHP
+186 TASDSDQGSDTHP
-199 VFFSQLSLDKYLSLE
+199 VFFSQLSLDKYLSVE
-214 DESTAALTSYVKKHF
+214 EQCTAAVISHIKPF
-229 YKGMPECAE
+229 YKGVSECTE
-238 NSHEGSFQL
+238 NSHEDNFQL
-247 EDLIKEVTFN
+247 EDLIKQVPFDEAN
-257 ETNEVCE
+257 EARE

-278 GQNQLIQRQAEEE
+278 GQNQLIQLRAEEE
-291 GLNSAIKCA
+291 GMNSAIKCA
-300 ESLLQSWDKD
+300 ESLLLSSDKA
-310 IGQQENIDAKISS
+310 IGQQENMDAKISS
-323 LSAEISS
+323 LSAEISA

-336 QLNTEELLPLLKK
+336 QINNEELLPLLKK

-372 YAAIQDKIGRH
+372 YATIQDKIGRH
-383 LIRQKTSFELIHLAC
+383 LIRQKTSFELIQLAC
-398 EMEMK
+398 KMEMK

-408 SCQLENLVE
+408 SCQLEKLVE

-430 QVITERTQQAKPRS
+430 QVIAERTEQAKPRN

-463 NKKQQLF
+463 SKKQQLF

-498 QEQSLLLSSLERDVD
+498 QEQSLLLSNLEMDVD
-513 ALHGALYCGTN
+513 ALHGSLYRGTN
-524 QIQLRSPELTEQFH
+524 QIQLRSLELTEQFH
-538 QLEVDLEKLN
+538 QLEVDLDELN
-548 HLLMDLVADL
+548 HLLKDLVGDL

-577 YVYFFKDEDH
+577 YVHFFKDEEH

-611 TTSGVLNV
+611 TTS

>member
-1 MSCGKDFVEIL
+1 IMSSGKDFVETL
-12 KKIGYPK
+12 KKIGYLK

-36 DKSFLEWFCGNIN
+36 DKSFLEWFCGNISAQ
-49 EKHVVSEEE
+49 HVVSEEE
-58 LQDFDNLLK
+58 LQDFGNLLER
-67 CGKPVLEGNA
+67 GKPVLEGNA
-77 LDAVLKTLEPTGS
+77 LDEVLKPLEPMGS
-90 KNSSQEEDMQ
+90 KNSSQEEDS
-100 EEEEAK
+100 EEEEEVK
-106 KLEDELQTLQ
+106 KLEEELQTLQ
-116 KLKNLQIHRHNKL
+116 ELKNLQIHRHNKL

-142 FQSREEE
+142 FQKREEE
-149 ARKAW
+149 AHKDL
-154 KEGLEAFTA
+154 KEGLDVFTA
-163 ANNKLDNEL
+163 ANTKLDNEL
-172 QSLIAAVKKFASFF
+172 QSLIASVKEFASFF
-186 TASDSEQESDVHP
+186 TASDSERGSDAHP
-199 VFFSQLSLDKYLSLE
+199 VFFSQLSLDKYLSVE
-214 DESTAALTSYVKKHF
+214 EQSTAAFTSHIKKHF
-229 YKGMPECAE
+229 YKGTSECAE
-238 NSHEGSFQL
+238 NSHESSFQL
-247 EDLIKEVTFN
+247 EDLIKQVPFD

-278 GQNQLIQRQAEEE
+278 GQNQLIQLQAEEE
-291 GLNSAIKCA
+291 GMKSAIKCA
-300 ESLLQSWDKD
+300 ESLLQSSDKD
-310 IGQQENIDAKISS
+310 IGQQESIDAKISS
-323 LSAEISS
+323 LSAEISA
-330 IKQDIA
+330 IKHDIA
-336 QLNTEELLPLLKK
+336 QINNEELLPLLKK
-349 NAQLLTAPV
+349 NAQLFTAPV
-358 VKEYLDHQIAQQDC
+358 VKEYLDHQIARQDC

-383 LIRQKTSFELIHLAC
+383 LMRQKTSFELIQLAY

-408 SCQLENLVE
+408 SCQLENLVK

-430 QVITERTQQAKPRS
+430 QVIAERNEQAKPRN

-450 GFSCRLYQLLEGG
+450 GLSCRLYQLLEGG

-498 QEQSLLLSSLERDVD
+498 QEQSLLLSNLERDVD
-513 ALHGALYCGTN
+513 ALHGALYCGAN

-538 QLEVDLEKLN
+538 QLEVDLDELN
-548 HLLMDLVADL
+548 HLLKDLVADL
-558 KSKRSFL
+558 NSKRSFL

-577 YVYFFKDEDH
+577 YVYFFKDEEH

-603 SGLEDENF
+603 SVLEDKNL
-611 TTSGVLNV
+611 TTN

>member
-1 MSCGKDFVEIL
+1 IMSCGKDFVETL

-49 EKHVVSEEE
+49 EQHVVSEEE
-58 LQDFDNLLK
+58 LQDFDNLLES
-67 CGKPVLEGNA
+67 GKPVLEGDA
-77 LDAVLKTLEPTGS
+77 LDEILKTLEPMGS
-90 KNSSQEEDMQ
+90 KNSSQEEDR
-100 EEEEAK
+100 EEEEEVK

-116 KLKNLQIHRHNKL
+116 ELKNLLIHRHNKL

-149 ARKAW
+149 ARKEW
-154 KEGLEAFTA
+154 KEGLEVFTA

-186 TASDSEQESDVHP
+186 TASDSEQESDAHP
-199 VFFSQLSLDKYLSLE
+199 VFFSQLSLDKYLSQE
-214 DESTAALTSYVKKHF
+214 DQNTAALMSHIKKHF
-229 YKGMPECAE
+229 YKGMSECAE

-247 EDLIKEVTFN
+247 EDFIKEITFD

-264 ERQEIARLQAAYIC
+264 GRQEIARLQAAYIC
-278 GQNQLIQRQAEEE
+278 GQNQLIQQQAEEE
-291 GLNSAIKCA
+291 GINSAIKCA

-310 IGQQENIDAKISS
+310 IGQQEDIDAKISS
-323 LSAEISS
+323 LSAEISA
-330 IKQDIA
+330 IKEDIA
-336 QLNTEELLPLLKK
+336 QINNEELLPLLKK
-349 NAQLLTAPV
+349 NAQLFTAPM
-358 VKEYLDHQIAQQDC
+358 VKEYLDHQIAWQDC
-372 YAAIQDKIGRH
+372 YATIQDKIGRH
-383 LIRQKTSFELIHLAC
+383 LIRQKTSFELIQLAC

-408 SCQLENLVE
+408 SRQLENLVE

-430 QVITERTQQAKPRS
+430 QLIAEQTQQAKPRN

-450 GFSCRLYQLLEGG
+450 GSSCRLYQLLEGG

-470 KTYKSLEQ
+470 KTYKNLEQ

-498 QEQSLLLSSLERDVD
+498 EEQSLLLSSLERDVD
-513 ALHGALYCGTN
+513 ALRGALYCGAN

-538 QLEVDLEKLN
+538 QLEADLDKLN
-548 HLLMDLVADL
+548 NLLTDLVADL

-598 SQAKA
+598 TLAKA

-611 TTSGVLNV
+611 TTS